1 MTQEGLKAV
10 FTLDQQT
17 GVYSPAGHNLAADK
31 AVEQARELESAGKK
45 TQILD
50 QPLKHKALTFK
61 RCKAC
66 ATAAENLSQ
75 KRPGDVSRDESEG
88 E

>member
-1 MTQEGLKAV
+1 MTQESLKAI

-17 GVYSPAGHNLAADK
+17 GTYSPAGHNLAANK
-31 AVEQARELESAGKK
+31 AVEQASELENAGKK

-50 QPLKHKALTFK
+50 QPLKHRALTFK

-66 ATAAENLSQ
+66 TTAAENLSQ
-75 KRPGDVSRDESEG
+75 KRPEDIAPDESEG